1 MTRESGDQHP
11 SRGRS
16 STLPLEAQ
24 PLSLVLSWRLCAGPC
39 LPHRLRGLGGRTMG
53 EAPQDLPVF
62 HPETHDSGVST
73 LRGPV
78 GSIGSHLPHAEPGAP
93 PTRRCGL
100 VPSPH
105 GLACPCPGP
114 QRGPAHRGTTA
125 SPPPCPTWT
134 VTTRRAD
141 TEWGHRLPP
150 DLPPVAP

>member
-1 MTRESGDQHP
+1 
-11 SRGRS
+11 
-16 STLPLEAQ
+16 
-24 PLSLVLSWRLCAGPC
+24 
-39 LPHRLRGLGGRTMG
+39 MG

-62 HPETHDSGVST
+62 HPKTHDSGVSA

-78 GSIGSHLPHAEPGAP
+78 GSIGSHLPHAEPGALLA
-93 PTRRCGL
+93 RSCGL

-114 QRGPAHRGTTA
+114 QKGPAHRGTTA
-125 SPPPCPTWT
+125 SPPSCPAWT

-141 TEWGHRLPP
+141 TERGHCLPL